1 MKNLCLVIAFVLPQ
15 LVFAHGGG
23 LNSSGCHNQTS
34 NSTYHCHSGPLDGQS
49 FSSQEAAQA
58 ALDALTANKAPTVSI
73 NSAIR
78 TVADSDGKAGEVV
91 SITAIVSD
99 SDGTISSNEWL
110 INGLVV
116 AVGPNANLSL
126 SDGFTTVTFRS
137 TDNDGATTSATA
149 FITVSA
155 PTPVAN
161 SQPVVTIAGGDRA
174 MAEGYAPRLYSIR
187 HCSW

>member
-1 MKNLCLVIAFVLPQ
+1 

-99 SDGTISSNEWL
+99 SDGTIEYCKKVRKTVWLSYGLIYSNDIASLDFSVGSSSHF
-110 INGLVV
+110 VDY
-116 AVGPNANLSL
+116 SK
-126 SDGFTTVTFRS
+126 
-137 TDNDGATTSATA
+137 TDN
-149 FITVSA
+149 
-155 PTPVAN
+155 
-161 SQPVVTIAGGDRA
+161 
-174 MAEGYAPRLYSIR
+174 
-187 HCSW
+187 